1 MILFKFYKRIIFGF
15 VALCVMLTL
24 CTAAKAAGRIGIYD
38 VHVYEGDMT
47 TPKQYTMADVKR
59 LEQLQQ
65 KYTEIL
71 MKIFSERTDFEAVK
85 LVTEY
90 EKTMQ
95 QVQKAQQKTSPFGN
109 LFGGNRQKQ
118 EDYKP
123 YINRT
128 MTSDSNSPME
138 TYIKY
143 HTDAGAKEKCDHV
156 IDCIIQIDDKIVD
169 VNMHLYDVRKRKVNF
184 GYVASETIYGLPVS
198 RLSSSKSSSTK
209 AKTKTKSSSSKSQS
223 SKNKLDQAQEVQEVA
238 IEQAITVALNK
249 TVISGQ
255 IRKLI

>member
-47 TPKQYTMADVKR
+47 APKQYTMADVKR

-95 QVQKAQQKTSPFGN
+95 QVQKAQQKISP
-109 LFGGNRQKQ
+109 LRQKIMTVKSYQKPKRMILQ
-118 EDYKP
+118 EL
-123 YINRT
+123 I
-128 MTSDSNSPME
+128 M
-138 TYIKY
+138 
-143 HTDAGAKEKCDHV
+143 
-156 IDCIIQIDDKIVD
+156 
-169 VNMHLYDVRKRKVNF
+169 
-184 GYVASETIYGLPVS
+184 
-198 RLSSSKSSSTK
+198 
-209 AKTKTKSSSSKSQS
+209 TKTIMLSLLSQQ
-223 SKNKLDQAQEVQEVA
+223 KQAKKV
-238 IEQAITVALNK
+238 
-249 TVISGQ
+249 
-255 IRKLI
+255 